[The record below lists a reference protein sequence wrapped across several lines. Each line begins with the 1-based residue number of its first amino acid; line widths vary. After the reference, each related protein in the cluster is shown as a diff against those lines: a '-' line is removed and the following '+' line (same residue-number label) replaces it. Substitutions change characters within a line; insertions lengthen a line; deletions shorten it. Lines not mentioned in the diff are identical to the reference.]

1 MTGRHDWKHYLSS
14 TSLGNYFVNVKN
26 WMVHHSLR
34 KKSTTGYNPKHPRV
48 IRAKYTELARGLNS
62 FSPHFPVPLVT
73 KYGFTAAGGARMKGE
88 QEKVVRRP
96 VYCRSFGLITVNF
109 IQRKSEGKSDRTKKE
124 KNAVEEKVSS
134 STTDFEVRSTETTV
148 SKIQCKTKD

>member
-1 MTGRHDWKHYLSS
+1 
-14 TSLGNYFVNVKN
+14 
-26 WMVHHSLR
+26 MVHHSLR
-34 KKSTTGYNPKHPRV
+34 KKCTTGYNPKF
-48 IRAKYTELARGLNS
+48 TELARGLNS
-62 FSPHFPVPLVT
+62 FSPQLPVSRVT
-73 KYGFTAAGGARMKGE
+73 KYGFTSARGARMKGE